1 MLNYVDKEANYVDES
16 VETCGQV
23 LNYVNKG
30 VGLVDKSVELCG
42 KKRRPMWS
50 KVLKHVDKC

>member
-23 LNYVNKG
+23 LNYVDKS
-30 VGLVDKSVELCG
+30 VGLVDKSDELCG
-42 KKRRPMWS
+42 KRGELSGR
-50 KVLKHVDKC
+50 KC